1 MTHSPDFYSAAELRQ
16 RLSISTYVFHFFRP
30 IGEHALSELAEHG
43 IRRIELIDSPAQ
55 FNVTDSRSMRL
66 LTDVCESCGI
76 QISAYHA
83 WKTHFSD
90 LDTEDQR
97 VARVDLCRRQLDTLL
112 EVGGCVWG
120 SHAQAA
126 NATLSKC
133 YEELARHIEGTP
145 ATIAVENFVSEGV
158 SVEDRVKFLD
168 ELAHPQIGMI
178 LDIGHVRDGTGA
190 NPMTRPGGPTRV
202 LSTIGDRLCHVHLHG
217 FKDGVDHFPPL
228 CDGDEIQWVEL
239 FRELRAMGYAGD
251 MNFEPSGEPKHPD
264 SVQAAGAFPE
274 RIVEMVA
281 QAM

>member
-1 MTHSPDFYSAAELRQ
+1 MTQSSDFYSTAELRQ

-43 IRRIELIDSPAQ
+43 IRRIELIDSPEQ

-66 LTDVCESCGI
+66 LAAVCQSCGI

-90 LDTEDQR
+90 LGTEDQR

-112 EVGGCVWG
+112 EVGGRVWG
-120 SHAQAA
+120 SHAQTAD
-126 NATLSKC
+126 ATLSKC
-133 YEELARHIEGTP
+133 YDDLARHIEGTP
-145 ATIAVENFVSEGV
+145 LTIAVENFTSEGV
-158 SVEDRVKFLD
+158 FVEDRVTFLD
-168 ELAHPQIGMI
+168 ELVHPQIGMI

-202 LSTIGDRLCHVHLHG
+202 LSMIGDRLCHVHLHG

-228 CDGDEIQWVEL
+228 CDGDEIQWIEL
-239 FRELRAMGYAGD
+239 LRGLRSMGYAGD
-251 MNFEPSGEPKHPD
+251 MNFEPAGEPKHPD
-264 SVQAAGAFPE
+264 SVQATGAFPE
-274 RIVEMVA
+274 RIVEMA
-281 QAM
+281 ARAA